1 MPPYRYQEFR
11 LSKFLITFNAETLFL
26 FNMTPLHSAHQLKRK
41 KKALYFEI
49 LATTDLDNISQQIGH
64 YDIKILDSKGTDF

>member
-1 MPPYRYQEFR
+1 M

-26 FNMTPLHSAHQLKRK
+26 FNMTPLHSAHQLKQ

-49 LATTDLDNISQQIGH
+49 LATTDLDKWNNRSYISR
-64 YDIKILDSKGTDF
+64 